1 MTSPTVSTDIYSLD
15 IPFVSKFDRKRG
27 RKPKYSTPEEALEAK
42 NRATKE
48 HHRIH
53 HLEYRDERNRKRREK
68 YALDKLN
75 KVVIV

>member
-1 MTSPTVSTDIYSLD
+1 MTTTTPTTDFYSLD

-42 NRATKE
+42 NKATRE

-53 HLEYRDERNRKRREK
+53 HLEYRDERNRKRSEK

-75 KVVIV
+75 QIVIS